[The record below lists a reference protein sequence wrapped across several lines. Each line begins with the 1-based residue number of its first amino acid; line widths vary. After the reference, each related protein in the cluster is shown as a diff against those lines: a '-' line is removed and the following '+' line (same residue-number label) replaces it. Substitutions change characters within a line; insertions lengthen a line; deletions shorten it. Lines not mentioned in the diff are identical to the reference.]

1 MTQIILASFL
11 CLFALQFQSEEIV
24 RTMSREE
31 VVITATFDGSDI
43 HVFGAVKREKEI
55 PEGVMHLIVTI
66 SGPLLPVVLRSKEN
80 TYDIWA
86 KRNIVVVDAAPHFY
100 AVATSGN

>member
-11 CLFALQFQSEEIV
+11 CLFALQVQSKEIV
-24 RTMSREE
+24 VSMSRDE
-31 VVITATFDGSDI
+31 VVITVTFDGSDI
-43 HVFGAVKREKEI
+43 LVFGAVKREKEI
-55 PEGVMHLIVTI
+55 PKGVMHVIVTI
-66 SGPLLPVVLRSKEN
+66 SGLLLPVVLRRTEN

-86 KRNIVVVDAAPHFY
+86 NRNIVVVDAAPHFY